1 MMLLVFTHNLSVS
14 FASCLLKLYL
24 KAPSLGC
31 CHILVMEDPLLRKVH
46 LGFSSLLLLLSLR
59 ISLLKGYLMK
69 LNHLHLLTSDMKKI
83 LFNKSSRFPALL
95 DNLYLPVSELRNKQ
109 TETKSITPWAS
120 DSPSTPSKWV
130 VLLGSPYLQTKL

>member
-1 MMLLVFTHNLSVS
+1 MVLLAFIYNLSVY

-46 LGFSSLLLLLSLR
+46 LGFSPLLFFLSLK
-59 ISLLKGYLMK
+59 ISLLKGYLME
-69 LNHLHLLTSDMKKI
+69 LNIYIFSPLIRKKI
-83 LFNKSSRFPALL
+83 VFNKSSRFPALL

-109 TETKSITPWAS
+109 ETKRITPWAS
-120 DSPSTPSKWV
+120 DSPSTPSE
-130 VLLGSPYLQTKL
+130 